1 MKSIKVRLGE
11 RSYPVIVGQGA
22 IRSLNRHLRVSAAGD
37 LACIVANARVRRLWG
52 STLANGL
59 KKAGCR
65 FYFHTI
71 PDSELGKSWP
81 NAEKIVNGLS
91 GWAGKGRLFVI
102 ALGGGVTGDVA
113 GFAASVFKRGVPF
126 IQIPTTLLAQVDSAI
141 GGKNGVDLRTGK
153 NLAGTFYQPKF
164 VLSDT
169 DFLSTL
175 DRRQINSGMAEVIK
189 YGFIADSNLL
199 NFLEAAR
206 EKIVKRIPKA
216 MEFIV
221 SGCSS
226 IKARYVEKD
235 EFDTGEIR
243 MVLNFGHTFGHALEA
258 AAGFRRYSHGEA
270 IGWGMLCALRL
281 SEKLGIL
288 KDKNALP
295 RLKRLLRAYG
305 LPLKA
310 RGIDAGRLL
319 SALGKDKKF
328 IGGMNR
334 VVLLEKPGRV
344 RIKRNIPLK
353 MIKEEIRELSVN

>member
-1 MKSIKVRLGE
+1 MKNIKVRLGE
-11 RSYPVIVGQGA
+11 RSYPVIVGKGA
-22 IRSLNRHLRVSAAGD
+22 ICSLNRHLRASAAGD

-52 STLANGL
+52 RTLSNGL

-71 PDSELGKSWP
+71 PDSELGKSWLH
-81 NAEKIVNGLS
+81 AADIVNGLAAY
-91 GWAGKGRLFVI
+91 AGKGKIFVI

-153 NLAGTFYQPKF
+153 NLAGTFYQPKL
-164 VLSDT
+164 VLSDM

-175 DRRQINSGMAEVIK
+175 DRRQLNSGMAEVIK
-189 YGFIADSNLL
+189 YGFIADSSLL
-199 NFLEAAR
+199 NFLEVAR
-206 EKIVKRIPKA
+206 EKIVKRIPEA

-221 SGCSS
+221 SHCSS
-226 IKARYVEKD
+226 IKARYVERD

-243 MVLNFGHTFGHALEA
+243 MALNFGHTFGHALEA
-258 AAGFRRYSHGEA
+258 AAGFRRYNHGEA
-270 IGWGMLCALRL
+270 VGWGMLCALRL

-288 KDKNALP
+288 KDKNALT
-295 RLKRLLRAYG
+295 RLERLLLAYG

-310 RGIDAGRLL
+310 RGIDTGRLL
-319 SALGKDKKF
+319 SAFGRDKKF
-328 IGGMNR
+328 VGGMNR
-334 VVLLEKPGRV
+334 MVILEKPGMV
-344 RIKRNIPLK
+344 GIKKNIPLK
-353 MIKEEIRELSVN
+353 MIKEEIRVMAVN

>member
-1 MKSIKVRLGE
+1 MKSIKVHLGGE
-11 RSYPVIVGQGA
+11 RSYPIIVGRGT
-22 IRSLNRHLRVSAAGD
+22 ICSLNRHLRVSVAGD
-37 LACIVANARVRRLWG
+37 LACIVANAKVRRLWG
-52 STLANGL
+52 RTLSNGL

-91 GWAGKGRLFVI
+91 GWAGKGRIFVI

-113 GFAASVFKRGVPF
+113 GFAASVFKRGVPL

-141 GGKNGVDLRTGK
+141 GGKNGVDLKTGK
-153 NLAGTFYQPKF
+153 NLAGTFYQPKL

-189 YGFIADSNLL
+189 YGFISDSSLL
-199 NFLEAAR
+199 NFLEVGR
-206 EKIVKRIPKA
+206 EKIVKRSPKA

-221 SGCSS
+221 SRCSS
-226 IKARYVEKD
+226 IKARYVERD

-243 MVLNFGHTFGHALEA
+243 MALNFGHTFGHALEA

-270 IGWGMLCALRL
+270 VGWGMLCALRL
-281 SEKLGIL
+281 SERLGIL
-288 KDKNALP
+288 KDKNALT
-295 RLKRLLRAYG
+295 RLERLLRAYG

-319 SALGKDKKF
+319 SAFGRDKKF
-328 IGGMNR
+328 VGGMNR

-344 RIKRNIPLK
+344 KITRDVRLSF
-353 MIKEEIRELSVN
+353 IKEVLKKNS